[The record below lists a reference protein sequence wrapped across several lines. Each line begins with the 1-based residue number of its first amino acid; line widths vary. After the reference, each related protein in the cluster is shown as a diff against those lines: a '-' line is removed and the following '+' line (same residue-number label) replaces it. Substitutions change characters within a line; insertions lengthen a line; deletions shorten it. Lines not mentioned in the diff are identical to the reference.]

1 MSCQTFV
8 STCKAL
14 HVQTHPTLG
23 SLSSDVFER
32 RTSTGSEPFSL
43 VISLYATVFVLP
55 SVLIL
60 KGTICPK
67 ICSEARLKCAKSLF
81 PVDVRRSKTSLLK
94 LPNVGQ
100 QLPTLLNVTCS
111 VCLHILSHVVGSCC
125 AKFETGQ
132 TFEPTT
138 PNISFVL

>member
-1 MSCQTFV
+1 MSEVQLLRLRVTF
-8 STCKAL
+8 
-14 HVQTHPTLG
+14 PTIG

-67 ICSEARLKCAKSLF
+67 FCSEARLKCAKSLF

-94 LPNVGQ
+94 LPIVSISF
-100 QLPTLLNVTCS
+100 TRVKFTCVRTEKLCDS
-111 VCLHILSHVVGSCC
+111 GNPPLGPVRTSHFRC
-125 AKFETGQ
+125 AKSNANEQGQ
-132 TFEPTT
+132 
-138 PNISFVL
+138 